1 MGWRWS
7 SRDLAN
13 LNWAVGLAVI
23 VATSLCIQAEAQN
36 KKYGPGVQ
44 DDEIVIGQMPEW
56 IPGTDHQ
63 DPHSRHLEED
73 VDRARG

>member
-1 MGWRWS
+1 MK
-7 SRDLAN
+7 
-13 LNWAVGLAVI
+13 GLTRKMLDSA
-23 VATSLCIQAEAQN
+23 L
-36 KKYGPGVQ
+36 
-44 DDEIVIGQMPEW
+44 DEIVIGQMPEW